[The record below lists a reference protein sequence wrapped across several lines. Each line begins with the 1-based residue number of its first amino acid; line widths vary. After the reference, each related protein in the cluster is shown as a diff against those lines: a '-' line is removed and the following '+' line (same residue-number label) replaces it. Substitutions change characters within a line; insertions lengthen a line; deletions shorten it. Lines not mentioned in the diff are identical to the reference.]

1 MRTTAGSLIAAC
13 LLLHS
18 CVIQMD
24 EGPEPSPSSS
34 KAGDRN
40 KPQSPDGHA
49 SSVHSGS
56 GPQSSQIGEAA
67 TKGPAYLGA
76 QLSFHLFDMQDSNG
90 DYDDTDNSD
99 IGKSVAIT
107 ADYISPITE
116 ELGFGICGGLSRQTI
131 GYRSSFPDDVETY
144 RLFAGP
150 ALRWSPSSDGPIRPF
165 VGMSMG
171 LETTHV
177 SVEDYGSSGEDTD
190 TAIGMFFRPT
200 AGLRFGMGESSAFDL
215 AVTMHF
221 SEPFDRTAF
230 AEEEEAMLT
239 LGFATKL

>member
-1 MRTTAGSLIAAC
+1 MRISAWSLLATF

-24 EGPEPSPSSS
+24 EVLEPSPSSS
-34 KAGDRN
+34 KAVDRN
-40 KPQSPDGHA
+40 KSQSPDGHA
-49 SSVHSGS
+49 GSANSGS
-56 GPQSSQIGEAA
+56 GPQSRQTGEAA
-67 TKGPAYLGA
+67 TEGAAYLGV
-76 QLSFHLFDMQDSNG
+76 QLSFHLFDMQDTNG
-90 DYDDTDNSD
+90 DFDDIDN
-99 IGKSVAIT
+99 SVAIT

-116 ELGFGICGGLSRQTI
+116 ELGFGIVGGLSRQTI
-131 GYRSSFPDDVETY
+131 GYQSFAPVDVETY

-171 LETTHV
+171 LETAHV
-177 SVEDYGSSGEDTD
+177 SVEQDDFFFSSEDTD

-200 AGLRFGMGESSAFDL
+200 AGLRFGMGGSSAFDL

-221 SEPFDRTAF
+221 SEPFDTTAF